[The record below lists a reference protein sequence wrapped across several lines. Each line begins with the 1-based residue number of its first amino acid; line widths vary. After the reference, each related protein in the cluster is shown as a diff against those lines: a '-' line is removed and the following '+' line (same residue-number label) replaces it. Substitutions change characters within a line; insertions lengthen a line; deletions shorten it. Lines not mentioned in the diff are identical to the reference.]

1 MSLPLFDKKRMATTI
16 MERRN
21 RDGSKG
27 ASAEINPESPGP
39 SGGLQDMAVDFSRPS
54 NANPLQKSQ
63 MPLNPCSA
71 IASQVSRKRTMGM
84 TRTRSNP
91 CRIRKF
97 ASAVA
102 IHRNNRAK
110 GGYIKNVG
118 LHPHAEGK
126 VETDDNEVDMLHK
139 AVGGAIVDRI
149 IAARDKGPLDEG
161 QNQDG
166 VSVEDGDEKVQ
177 CH

>member
-1 MSLPLFDKKRMATTI
+1 
-16 MERRN
+16 
-21 RDGSKG
+21 
-27 ASAEINPESPGP
+27 
-39 SGGLQDMAVDFSRPS
+39 
-54 NANPLQKSQ
+54 
-63 MPLNPCSA
+63 MPNL
-71 IASQVSRKRTMGM
+71 
-84 TRTRSNP
+84 
-91 CRIRKF
+91 KF

-102 IHRNNRAK
+102 VHRNNKAK

-166 VSVEDGDEKVQ
+166 LSIEDNDENLTAQPDNEFSDDLDNQQDPYSEDEGVDETGEGDGYPEHPKGSPILSQ
-177 CH
+177 IMNSIRKRNMGRR